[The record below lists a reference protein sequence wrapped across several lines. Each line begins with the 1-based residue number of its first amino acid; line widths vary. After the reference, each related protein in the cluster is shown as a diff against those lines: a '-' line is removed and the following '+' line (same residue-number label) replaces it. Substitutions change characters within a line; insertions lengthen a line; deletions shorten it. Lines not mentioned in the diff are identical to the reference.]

1 LLGKEESGVEFSL
14 IKIALVAVAAM
25 LYYFIFTRINRS
37 LKKGSRASQFKVGG
51 SRLDIEKRM
60 KGKETREERRK
71 RGEVSLRDGP
81 MWKRRLR

>member
-1 LLGKEESGVEFSL
+1 MEFGL
-14 IKIALVAVAAM
+14 IKIALIAAAVM
-25 LYYFIFTRINRS
+25 FYYFIFTKINRN
-37 LKKGSRASQFKVGG
+37 LKKGSRAAQFKVGG

>member
-1 LLGKEESGVEFSL
+1 MEFGL
-14 IKIALVAVAAM
+14 IKIVLVAVAVI

-51 SRLDIEKRM
+51 SRLDIERRM
-60 KGKETREERRK
+60 REKETREERRK